1 MAEEHT
7 WNKLHHGFLTFD
19 SKPPR
24 VHVLSDDIEFNRVFL
39 KHLRQEGFDVTYIPF
54 SGDVKDFKWT
64 VQHFSDDLE
73 LGQSYAI
80 IAFGEAATHILTLAQ
95 KPLPHCIS
103 LTCYY
108 PTALPSPKHRYPVH
122 LSLLCHLAST
132 QPFGAST
139 FKTHVYPDTYPGF
152 AERDLEEYDRVAA
165 GMSWSRTLGALRK
178 GFGVEVDLEGVVDEW
193 NKCMCFLDRCYKVEV
208 TDICADRFEDKDAKM
223 AMSMLS
229 QAPYVNTVPTM
240 TGGIGRDELDRFY
253 RSVFLPGNPPSLKFR
268 LLSRTI
274 GVEKVVDEM
283 IVSFRH
289 TQVIP
294 WILPD
299 VPPTNKLV
307 EVAVVSIVSIR
318 GGNLWHEQ
326 LYWDQAS
333 VLVQV
338 GLLDPKLVPDDMKR
352 RGLQRLPV
360 TGKEAAEKVLDE
372 SSHPSN
378 DLISAAWGEDES

>member
-7 WNKLHHGFLTFD
+7 WNKLHHGFLTFN
-19 SKPPR
+19 SKSPR
-24 VHVLSDDIEFNRVFL
+24 VHVLSDDTEFDRVFL
-39 KHLRQEGFDVTYIPF
+39 KHLRQEGFNVTYIP
-54 SGDVKDFKWT
+54 STGDIKDFKWT

-73 LGQSYAI
+73 LGQNYAI

-95 KPLPHCIS
+95 KPLPHCMS

-108 PTALPSPKHRYPVH
+108 PTALPSPKHKYPVH
-122 LSLLCHLAST
+122 LSLLCHLASI

-139 FKTHVYPDTYPGF
+139 FKTYVYPDTYPGF

-165 GMSWSRTLGALRK
+165 GLSWSRTLGALRK

-193 NKCMCFLDRCYKVEV
+193 NKY
-208 TDICADRFEDKDAKM
+208 RFEDKDAKM
-223 AMSMLS
+223 ATFMLS
-229 QAPYVNTVPTM
+229 QVPYVNAVPTM

-253 RSVFLPGNPPSLKFR
+253 RNVFLPGNPPSLKLR

-289 TQVIP
+289 TQAVP

-299 VPPTNKLV
+299 VPPTNKSV

-318 GGNLWHEQ
+318 GGKLWHEQ

-333 VLVQV
+333 VLVQI
-338 GLLDPKLVPDDMKR
+338 GLLDPKLVPGDMKR

-372 SSHPSN
+372 SSHSSN
-378 DLISAAWGEDES
+378 DLISAWGEDES